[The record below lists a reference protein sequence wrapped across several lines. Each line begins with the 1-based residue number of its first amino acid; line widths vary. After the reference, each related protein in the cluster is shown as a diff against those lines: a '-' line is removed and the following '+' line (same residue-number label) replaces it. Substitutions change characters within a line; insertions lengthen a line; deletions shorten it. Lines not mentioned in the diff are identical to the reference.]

1 MTNNNTTQGNKTMT
15 RTQLVAAFLHNSIV
29 KHMGSKWT
37 VEGLL
42 REDGSGNCFIVTLQN
57 TKTGERKDTFI
68 RTLTTTM
75 TIGHP
80 KHTLFSN
87 AQGQRIVD

>member
-1 MTNNNTTQGNKTMT
+1 MTNKNTTQGNKTMT
-15 RTQLVAAFLHNSIV
+15 RTQLVSAFLTNAIV
-29 KHMGSKWT
+29 NHMGSKWT

-42 REDGSGNCFIVTLQN
+42 REDGSGFCFIVTLQN

-68 RTLTTTM
+68 RTASHTVV
-75 TIGHP
+75 GHP
-80 KHTLFSN
+80 NHTLFSN

>member
-29 KHMGSKWT
+29 KHMGSEWT
-37 VEGLL
+37 IESLE
-42 REDGSGNCFIVTLQN
+42 REDGSGFCFNVTLQN

-80 KHTLFSN
+80 KHTLS
-87 AQGQRIVD
+87 A